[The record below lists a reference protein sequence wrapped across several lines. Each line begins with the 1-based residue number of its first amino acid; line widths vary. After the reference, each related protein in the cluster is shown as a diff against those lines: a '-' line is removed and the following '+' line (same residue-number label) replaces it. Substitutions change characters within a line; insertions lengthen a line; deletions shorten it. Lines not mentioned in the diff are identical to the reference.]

1 MLDHKH
7 CRAICD
13 EIGDRLRYAL
23 QRETS
28 EIPPRLL
35 ALIDQLARL
44 ENDDPARLQPSP
56 SLAPSIAE
64 MVAMS
69 ITPPGRSF
77 QTADL
82 QSDDARL
89 RPPR

>member
-13 EIGDRLRYAL
+13 EIGDRLRYL
-23 QRETS
+23 LKRETP

-44 ENDDPARLQPSP
+44 ENGEPARWLPSP
-56 SLAPSIAE
+56 SLAPSSDEQVRA
-64 MVAMS
+64 AA
-69 ITPPGRSF
+69 PPGHLEDSL
-77 QTADL
+77 DGHHHSVL
-82 QSDDARL
+82 
-89 RPPR
+89 